1 MGTVIITMLSAST
14 LFIGYMV
21 SRNFADIQRNAS
33 SVKYNEVYV
42 TRVLKDIEDVKGDIH
57 QIFSTLEQKDIKL
70 ISEISKKLNEVEQVI
85 EAEKGKMAAMQGDLK
100 ESFEGVN
107 GQLLQLQRR
116 LLALTKSDDS
126 LSRFT

>member
-14 LFIGYMV
+14 LFIGYIV

-33 SVKYNEVYV
+33 SIKYNDVYV

-57 QIFSTLEQKDIKL
+57 QIFDTLEQKDIKL
-70 ISEISKKLNEVEQVI
+70 ISEIGKKLQEVEQMI
-85 EAEKGKMAAMQGDLK
+85 TAEKGKMAALQGDVK

-107 GQLLQLQRR
+107 GQLYQLQQR
-116 LLALTKSDDS
+116 LLALTKDDGS
-126 LSRFT
+126 LSRYT

>member
-70 ISEISKKLNEVEQVI
+70 ISEISKKLNEVEKAI

-107 GQLLQLQRR
+107 GQLYQLQQR
-116 LLALTKSDDS
+116 LLALTKDDGS
-126 LSRFT
+126 LSRYT